1 MITLMSRRITILCCV
16 LGTALG
22 LVLYKRY
29 KQKRLRRALLQ
40 GILREAP
47 ATHNPIGAPHSSPMS
62 ATIVDSRGKQIRSA
76 DADLAEMHSLL
87 MRMESALWSRY
98 RSGDPELAP
107 YSRYLEYLHER
118 IGALQLREGF
128 PGTITVTD
136 GGSGK
141 SVERRVSSYSLD
153 KRVIVVCLRK
163 GSDGDA
169 ATAFYKHNHSIF
181 ALVHELAHIA
191 CPCLDHPDEYHRI
204 FERLLYEA
212 IRYGVWSPEDYT
224 RNPTMYCEVDLA
236 HCPLG
241 DDLRAEALRRPLEL
255 PPRELPKSSTG
266 ERFKHD

>member
-1 MITLMSRRITILCCV
+1 MSKGFTILCCV
-16 LGTALG
+16 LGTGLG

-29 KQKRLRRALLQ
+29 KQQCLGRVIQRTLQ
-40 GILREAP
+40 VAGQDE
-47 ATHNPIGAPHSSPMS
+47 HKPIGLNHLTASVTTVARQDQQQM
-62 ATIVDSRGKQIRSA
+62 RSA
-76 DADLAEMHSLL
+76 DADLAEMHGLL
-87 MRMESALWSRY
+87 LRMESALWSRY
-98 RSGDPELAP
+98 RSGDRELAP
-107 YSRYLEYLHER
+107 YGRYLDYLHGR

-136 GGSGK
+136 EGSGK

-163 GSDGDA
+163 GSTGDA

-236 HCPLG
+236 HCPLSN
-241 DDLRAEALRRPLEL
+241 DLRAEALRRPLEL
-255 PPRELPKSSTG
+255 PPLAPHTSTNW
-266 ERFKHD
+266 